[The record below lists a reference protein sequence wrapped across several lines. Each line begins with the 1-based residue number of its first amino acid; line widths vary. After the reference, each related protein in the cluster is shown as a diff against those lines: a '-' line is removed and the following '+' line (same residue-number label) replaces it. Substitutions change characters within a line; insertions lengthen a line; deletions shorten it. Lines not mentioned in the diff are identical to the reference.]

1 MIKRFFILLLSI
13 SILLFFFEYIVNY
26 FHWIHINLN
35 ILNIGTIILAVISSI
50 TFLIA
55 FNSSVG
61 NNPNKFVRGVMASTF
76 LKFALCVIVAAIYIL
91 VEKKN
96 VNKFDLFFLM
106 FVYLIY
112 TVFETVFLSTIV
124 RKDK

>member
-13 SILLFFFEYIVNY
+13 SILLFFFEYVVNY

-35 ILNIGTIILAVISSI
+35 ILNIGTIILAIITSI

>member
-61 NNPNKFVRGVMASTF
+61 NNPNKFVRGVMVSTF
-76 LKFALCVIVAAIYIL
+76 LKFALCVIVVAIYIL

>member
-13 SILLFFFEYIVNY
+13 SILLFFFEYVVNY

-61 NNPNKFVRGVMASTF
+61 NNPNKFVRGVMVSTF
-76 LKFALCVIVAAIYIL
+76 LKFALCVIVVAIYIL

>member
-35 ILNIGTIILAVISSI
+35 ILNIGTIILAIITSI

-76 LKFALCVIVAAIYIL
+76 LKFALCVIVVAIYIL

-96 VNKFDLFFLM
+96 VNKVDLFFLM
-106 FVYLIY
+106 LVYLIY